1 MKTFIYILLMLAALP
16 ALSQNIS
23 GKIISNEDG
32 KTLPGS
38 SVKLLKSNYP
48 IPVNAEGKFSFN
60 ISNADT
66 LVITHIGYK
75 PYKLWL
81 DAKEN
86 QNLVFRLKRDEKEL
100 EEVNISTGYQII
112 PKERAT
118 GSFALI
124 DRKLF
129 NDQISTNIL
138 ERLPNVS
145 SSVTRNTRTAKPG
158 FSIRGLSTIDGPKSP
173 LIVLDNFPYNGDLS
187 NLNPHDVESITI
199 LKDAAASSIW
209 GAKAGNGVIVITTK
223 KGKFNQPLR
232 TELVLSTTIGKEPD
246 LKRIKSI
253 SPTDLIDV
261 ETILFD
267 KGVYKINSPADA
279 RKPVSPVIELLRKHA
294 AGELDATT
302 LKNRIDVMRNQ
313 DVRQQYSEY
322 FYQPSVNQQYSLT
335 LSSGMEKLSW
345 KATAA
350 YDLNQSELDA
360 KFKRK
365 YLSIQTTL
373 NPLKNLDISG
383 TLLLTQSSTKSGK
396 PGYGQVTMSGGQ
408 IPVYTQ
414 FADAGGNSLPLAKDY
429 SLEYTRN
436 AGNGKLLD
444 WDYYPLEDWKQ
455 SSVTGNLS
463 DITADFTVRYK
474 VLEGLTV
481 SALYRYQRQQSDGT
495 SLNGKNSYFA
505 RNLVNNFSFIGTDGV
520 VSNRIPIGGILDLSK
535 GLMESNQLRG
545 QINFDRTW
553 GNHNLNLLAGGE
565 INEDTNQGNTYR
577 TYGYDDE
584 VLSFS
589 PVNLTSPFPQ
599 FSNGAYGYIPNV
611 NEMYSRT
618 NRFVSAFF
626 NSAYTYKNQ
635 YILSLSARRDGSN
648 LFGVL
653 PNNKFNPLGSVGLA
667 WDVSRAAF
675 FKVKWLEYLKLRT
688 TIGMSGNTDQNRTAF
703 ATITYLG
710 NSLFTQ
716 SPLARILAF
725 ANPELK
731 WEKVMMKNFGLDFRL
746 KNNRVSGSVEFY
758 LKNAK
763 DLFGRAQI
771 DYTGGAGSTIVKNVG
786 KMSSRGIDIELNTI
800 NLDGQFKWTSRIGH
814 SSNQDKIDAFYSTAV
829 EGNRFV
835 GGNNPIIIGV
845 VGKPL
850 YPVYS
855 YKSAGL
861 DPQTGE
867 PRGHLNGEISKN
879 YNAITNSGTL
889 LKDLVYHGSA
899 MPQQFGFLSNT
910 LAFRDLSLTVSL
922 NYKLGYYV
930 RKSSIN
936 YNQLFNSRNGH
947 SDFSKRWQK
956 HGDELITNIP
966 SMIYPAVA
974 NKDAFYS
981 GSEVNVIKG
990 DHIRIQYANLNYAF
1004 TKAKSKWLPFPNLN
1018 IFLNANNIGFIWRAN
1033 KDDIDPDYLE
1043 AIIPQTTTFSFGL
1056 RTSL

>member
-1 MKTFIYILLMLAALP
+1 MKTFIYILLMLAASP
-16 ALSQNIS
+16 ALSQNII

-48 IPVNAEGKFSFN
+48 IPVNAEGKFSFK

-129 NDQISTNIL
+129 NDQISTNIF

-145 SSVTRNTRTAKPG
+145 SSVTRDTRTAKPG

-232 TELVLSTTIGKEPD
+232 TELILSTTIGKEPD
-246 LKRIKSI
+246 LKQIKSI

-261 ETILFD
+261 ETILFE

-294 AGELDATT
+294 SGELDATT

-313 DVRQQYSEY
+313 DVRQQYSKY

-350 YDLNQSELDA
+350 YDVNRSELDA
-360 KFKRK
+360 MFKRK
-365 YLSIQTTL
+365 YLSIQTML

-383 TLLLTQSSTKSGK
+383 TLFLTQSSTKSGK

-414 FADAGGNSLPLAKDY
+414 FADVEGNSLPLAKDY

-444 WDYYPLEDWKQ
+444 WNYYPLEDWKQ
-455 SSVTGNLS
+455 SSVNGNLS
-463 DITADFTVRYK
+463 DITADFTARYK
-474 VLEGLTV
+474 VVEGLTV
-481 SALYRYQRQQSDGT
+481 SALYRYQRQQTDGT
-495 SLNGKNSYFA
+495 SLYGENSYFA
-505 RNLVNNFSFIGTDGV
+505 RNLINNFSFIDTDGAV
-520 VSNRIPIGGILDLSK
+520 YNRIPIGGILDLSK
-535 GLMESNQLRG
+535 GIMESNQLRG

-565 INEDTNQGNTYR
+565 VNEDTNQGNIYR

-584 VLSFS
+584 IMKML
-589 PVNLTSPFPQ
+589 
-599 FSNGAYGYIPNV
+599 
-611 NEMYSRT
+611 
-618 NRFVSAFF
+618 
-626 NSAYTYKNQ
+626 
-635 YILSLSARRDGSN
+635 
-648 LFGVL
+648 
-653 PNNKFNPLGSVGLA
+653 NKH
-667 WDVSRAAF
+667 
-675 FKVKWLEYLKLRT
+675 
-688 TIGMSGNTDQNRTAF
+688 
-703 ATITYLG
+703 
-710 NSLFTQ
+710 
-716 SPLARILAF
+716 
-725 ANPELK
+725 
-731 WEKVMMKNFGLDFRL
+731 KNF
-746 KNNRVSGSVEFY
+746 
-758 LKNAK
+758 
-763 DLFGRAQI
+763 I
-771 DYTGGAGSTIVKNVG
+771 
-786 KMSSRGIDIELNTI
+786 
-800 NLDGQFKWTSRIGH
+800 
-814 SSNQDKIDAFYSTAV
+814 
-829 EGNRFV
+829 
-835 GGNNPIIIGV
+835 
-845 VGKPL
+845 
-850 YPVYS
+850 
-855 YKSAGL
+855 
-861 DPQTGE
+861 
-867 PRGHLNGEISKN
+867 
-879 YNAITNSGTL
+879 
-889 LKDLVYHGSA
+889 
-899 MPQQFGFLSNT
+899 
-910 LAFRDLSLTVSL
+910 
-922 NYKLGYYV
+922 
-930 RKSSIN
+930 
-936 YNQLFNSRNGH
+936 
-947 SDFSKRWQK
+947 
-956 HGDELITNIP
+956 
-966 SMIYPAVA
+966 
-974 NKDAFYS
+974 
-981 GSEVNVIKG
+981 
-990 DHIRIQYANLNYAF
+990 
-1004 TKAKSKWLPFPNLN
+1004 
-1018 IFLNANNIGFIWRAN
+1018 
-1033 KDDIDPDYLE
+1033 
-1043 AIIPQTTTFSFGL
+1043 
-1056 RTSL
+1056 